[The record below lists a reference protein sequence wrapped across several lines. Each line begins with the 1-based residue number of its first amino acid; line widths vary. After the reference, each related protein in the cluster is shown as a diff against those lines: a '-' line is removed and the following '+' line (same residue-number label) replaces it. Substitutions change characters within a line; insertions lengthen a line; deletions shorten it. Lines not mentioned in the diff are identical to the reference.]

1 MLLMIKLFASGTG
14 SPEHVYGE
22 FCTLCN
28 DQLYDYLEDVS
39 GKKNNVIQKKL
50 CLKHAH
56 FWFMVICTLCVM
68 ISNIF
73 ILRMWAGQKSMLF
86 LVMPLA
92 CTCLVLVLVV
102 LLVF

>member
-39 GKKNNVIQKKL
+39 
-50 CLKHAH
+50 C
-56 FWFMVICTLCVM
+56 WFMVICTLCVM

-73 ILRMWAGQKSMLF
+73 ILRMWAGKKSMLF

-92 CTCLVLVLVV
+92 RTCLVLVLVV